1 MSLVLDGDSIIL
13 TTEFGFLS
21 NTFLKGVP
29 LFENMMFKYSKPF
42 NFFIKSTI
50 LGLSIFG
57 IDTGTGVRSL
67 QQYYQFD
74 TTSGC
79 FC

>member
-1 MSLVLDGDSIIL
+1 MCLVLDGDSIIYL

-21 NTFLKGVP
+21 NTFLKGVL
-29 LFENMMFKYSKPF
+29 LFENMIFKHLAF

-57 IDTGTGVRSL
+57 IDTGTGVRKPAAVL
-67 QQYYQFD
+67 PV
-74 TTSGC
+74 
-79 FC
+79 